1 MKLLEQGG
9 TALKSLNEETGGVNK
24 VDEVL
29 EQAREAGANTEEI
42 SRVLNTGLGPE
53 ELVNEENLEIE
64 LEAMVREEEAK
75 QSKEEEEV
83 DMRQRVDEYNK
94 RAKEAE
100 RRAREEAVELANS
113 LSNLEL
119 IGSDVVFRK
128 RVEELA

>member
-1 MKLLEQGG
+1 M
-9 TALKSLNEETGGVNK
+9 NK